1 MFDIFLEK
9 LKELFKSRLLP
20 VTIVYSLLIVSIV
33 FRLFQLQIVQGE
45 EYANKYEEKTLKER
59 DISGTRGNI
68 YDVNGKLL
76 AYNELSY
83 SVTLQDTGTI
93 KESVKLN
100 AMILKMIKIIEHYGG
115 TIDLDFGLKMND
127 DGEVS
132 FTEEGKALLRFKRD
146 VYSKSN
152 VNELNKEQIESDAEE
167 VFRFLCSKDK
177 DSLKFDIG
185 EGVTRQEAFKIL
197 TIRYAMYLNGTTRY
211 KPITIASNVN
221 DEIIAAIK
229 ENMAELPGVD
239 ISQEIIRV
247 YDKSIATSMAHIL
260 GYTGKISD
268 ETWEEFEEEGKDE
281 IYTQNDQVG
290 KTGLEKE
297 FEDYLHGT
305 KGFDQITL
313 NETNRIVDITAG
325 EAPSVGNDLHLTI
338 DSDLQNAAYTLLE
351 KEIAGLLLD
360 KIVNSTNANK
370 GGPTKLIKIPIYEV
384 YYSLLK
390 NGVVDITHFTSKS
403 ATDTEKRVYNTF
415 LSEQKAVMKSL
426 RNTLSYNNKTKI
438 ISLDDDSKEYVNYI
452 YSVLIENEV
461 IDQDKLDKEDEIY
474 KKFENRNNDKIKD
487 PNKQI
492 SMSEFLRYAIGKEWV
507 NREIFSDPEE
517 YYTSETI
524 YQALIDYVI
533 KVLEKD
539 KEFSKMI
546 YRNIIYS
553 KKITGTQICL
563 LLFDQGVLKYN
574 EKDVNALKSNSK
586 SPYSFMLEKIK
597 SLEITPAQLALEP
610 CSGSI
615 VITDTKTGKVKALVS
630 YPGYDNNKLANKID
644 SDYYSYLNNS
654 GAYPLIN
661 RPLQQK
667 TAPGSTYKMLVGIAG
682 LEEHKIT
689 TTQTIQDK
697 GVFKEVD
704 SNKPPKCWFYPHS
717 HGSVNVS
724 HALEVSCNYFFYQV
738 GYWLSKDSKNAY
750 NSIFGLNKIG
760 EYAKMF
766 GFDSKSGIEL
776 PEYEP
781 HISDEDSIRS
791 AIGQGK
797 NNYAPAQLSKYVT
810 SIATTGK
817 VYDLSIVDKVV
828 NTNGETI
835 YKKDSVVEKELKNVK
850 SQNWNAIKEGMNLV
864 VNGSESSIKSL
875 FEDVQVEVAGKTG
888 TAQENKLKPDHA
900 LFVSYAPFDDPEI
913 SVTTVIPNGYA
924 SANAAEL
931 TSKVYKYYFE
941 ESKSE
946 QEKILK
952 AEVTKPKGS
961 SSGD

>member
-281 IYTQNDQVG
+281 IYTQNDQIG
-290 KTGLEKE
+290 KTGIEKE

-305 KGFDQITL
+305 KGYDQITL
-313 NETNRIVDITAG
+313 NEYKRIVDVTEGKSA
-325 EAPSVGNDLHLTI
+325 SVGNDLYLTI
-338 DSDLQNAAYTLLE
+338 DSELQNAAYTLLE

-360 KIVNSTNANK
+360 KIVDSPNDNK
-370 GGPTKLIKIPIYEV
+370 GGPTKKIKIPIYEV

-390 NGVVDITHFTSKS
+390 NGVIDIAHFTHKD
-403 ATDTEKRVYNTF
+403 ATDVEKKVYNTF
-415 LSEQKAVMKSL
+415 LAEQKAVMKNL
-426 RNTLSYNNKTKI
+426 RNTLSYNNTTKI
-438 ISLDDDSKEYVNYI
+438 KSLNDDNQDYVSYI
-452 YSVLIENEV
+452 YSILTTNGV
-461 IDQDKLDKEDEIY
+461 IDTDKVDTEDDIYIKYKDK
-474 KKFENRNNDKIKD
+474 K
-487 PNKQI
+487 I

-524 YQALIDYVI
+524 YQALIDYVV

-539 KEFSKMI
+539 ATFSKKI

-574 EKDVNALKSNSK
+574 EKDVNALKSNTK
-586 SPYSFMLEKIK
+586 RPYSFMLEKIK

-615 VITDTKTGKVKALVS
+615 VITDTETGKVKALVS

-644 SDYYSYLNNS
+644 SDYYAYLNNS
-654 GAYPLIN
+654 SAYPLVN

-682 LEEHKIT
+682 LEENKIT

-697 GVFKEVD
+697 GEFKEVD
-704 SNKPPKCWFYPHS
+704 PNHGPKCWFYPHS
-717 HGSVNVS
+717 HGSINIS

-738 GYWLSKDSKNAY
+738 GYWLSKDQHNAY
-750 NSIFGLNKIG
+750 NSIFGLSKLQK
-760 EYAKMF
+760 YAKMF
-766 GFDSKSGIEL
+766 GFDGKSGIEL

-781 HISDEDSIRS
+781 NISDMDSIRS
-791 AIGQGK
+791 AIGQGT

-810 SIATTGK
+810 SIANTGT
-817 VYDLSIVDKVV
+817 VFDLSVVDKVV
-828 NTNGETI
+828 DTNGETV
-835 YKKDSVVEKELKNVK
+835 YKKDPVVEKELTNIK

-875 FEDVQVEVAGKTG
+875 FEDVKVKVAGKTG
-888 TAQENKLKPDHA
+888 TAQESKKKPDHA

-913 SVTTVIPNGYA
+913 SVATVIPNGYA